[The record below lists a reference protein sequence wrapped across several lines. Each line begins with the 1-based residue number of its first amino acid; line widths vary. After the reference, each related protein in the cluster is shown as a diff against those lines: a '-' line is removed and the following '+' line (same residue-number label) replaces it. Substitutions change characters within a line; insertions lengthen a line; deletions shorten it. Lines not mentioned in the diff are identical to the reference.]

1 MGINYIVCIKSLD
14 GEYQNDQ
21 SEYLTNVES
30 VEMENLDLTGQAI
43 LKFNIKKPNE
53 SPFTIEYPL
62 NRVLSFYVFQK
73 N

>member
-43 LKFNIKKPNE
+43 LKFNIKNQMNHH
-53 SPFTIEYPL
+53 S
-62 NRVLSFYVFQK
+62 R
-73 N
+73 